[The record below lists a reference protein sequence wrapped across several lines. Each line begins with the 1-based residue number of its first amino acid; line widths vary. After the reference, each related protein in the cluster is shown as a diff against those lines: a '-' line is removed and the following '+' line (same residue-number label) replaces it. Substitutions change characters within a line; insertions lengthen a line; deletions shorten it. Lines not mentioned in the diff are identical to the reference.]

1 MYKARDE
8 DAIRRK
14 VLEKVATFT
23 NWPEFN
29 RAEDSDTSENTDP
42 EMSVTNASDI
52 DSSGDGKVVAK
63 SVEGEDDMVDVTM
76 KDAHDNRQPTV
87 QSNTT
92 AR

>member
-1 MYKARDE
+1 M
-8 DAIRRK
+8 
-14 VLEKVATFT
+14 EKVATFT

-29 RAEDSDTSENTDP
+29 RRAEDSDTSENTDP

-76 KDAHDNRQPTV
+76 KDAVDNRQSIVTNNATP
-87 QSNTT
+87 
-92 AR
+92 R